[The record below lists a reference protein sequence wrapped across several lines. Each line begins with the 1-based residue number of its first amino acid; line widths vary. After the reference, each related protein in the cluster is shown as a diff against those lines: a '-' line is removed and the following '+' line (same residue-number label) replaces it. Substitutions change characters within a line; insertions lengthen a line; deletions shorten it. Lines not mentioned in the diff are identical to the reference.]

1 MKKIK
6 IGDCFD
12 WRIQSAVV
20 VAESKC
26 EPSPIHGNNRWWCQ
40 MVSYDG
46 QNRWEDIMWPCDH
59 EPIPT
64 LHLPIS
70 EPWFSKILSGE
81 KLEEYRDCK
90 PFYESRLSIKIVSG
104 TGKTPVPYGN
114 WPKVL
119 HLTNGYGHHRPQL
132 WVHIEEI
139 AIGKGKPEWGAPEE
153 DVFII
158 TLGKVFHTK
167 NLNKGK

>member
-12 WRIQSAVV
+12 ALDHDRPLVCVDIVEANDWPWI
-20 VAESKC
+20 VAGSTKYMLN
-26 EPSPIHGNNRWWCQ
+26 PNIYP
-40 MVSYDG
+40 
-46 QNRWEDIMWPCDH
+46 
-59 EPIPT
+59 PIPT

-81 KLEEYRDCK
+81 KLEEYRDLK
-90 PFYESRLSIKIVSG
+90 RFYACRLGWYWNDAATKGVVF
-104 TGKTPVPYGN
+104 TPHQDF
-114 WPKVL
+114 KVL

-132 WVHIEEI
+132 WVHIEYI
-139 AIGKGKPEWGAPEE
+139 AIGNGKPEWGAPAE

-158 TLGKVFHTK
+158 RLGKVFHTK
-167 NLNKGK
+167 NLK

>member
-1 MKKIK
+1 MRKIK

-12 WRIQSAVV
+12 WRIQSAIV

-26 EPSPIHGNNRWWCQ
+26 EPSPIHGNNRWWCR
-40 MVSYDG
+40 MISDDG

-59 EPIPT
+59 DPIPT

-70 EPWFSKILSGE
+70 EPWFSMIAKGE
-81 KLEEYRDCK
+81 KLEEYREVK
-90 PFYESRLSIKIVSG
+90 PFYESRLVWFWDKSK
-104 TGKTPVPYGN
+104 
-114 WPKVL
+114 PKSSKYSHTHGFEVL

-139 AIGKGKPEWGAPEE
+139 AIGKGKPDWGAPAE

-158 TLGKVFHTK
+158 KLGKVFHTK
-167 NLNKGK
+167 NLK